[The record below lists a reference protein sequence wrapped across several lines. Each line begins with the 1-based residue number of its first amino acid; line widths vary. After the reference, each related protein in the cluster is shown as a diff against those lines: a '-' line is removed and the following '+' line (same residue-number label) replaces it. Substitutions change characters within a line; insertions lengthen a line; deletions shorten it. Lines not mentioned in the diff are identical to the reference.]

1 MRITTRVLRFAAVT
15 TLWSATIVP
24 VAAAQQGGDARW
36 HPWIGCWAP
45 QQAAMLGGVT
55 PPQLCVVPTG
65 GAVADFITIAD
76 GKVVERTAVDASGAR
91 RAVAKDGCTGWEQ
104 AGFSKDGDRIYVRS
118 ELTCASDMKRTSS
131 AIVAMAGQS
140 NMLHVQGMTSG
151 EYTGIHAARYAPAQP
166 PTGLP
171 PEAMAALQVNR
182 AGAATSRLL
191 ATRPFTIAAVKEA
204 VTAVDG
210 PVVEA
215 FLTERKQ
222 RFNLDAKALIDLADA
237 KVPARVTDLMV
248 ALSYPD
254 VFAVNPSTG
263 ESDFIPDE
271 REGARGE
278 GRAGYPRMSDP
289 YYGWERY
296 YGMGLYPFGYSPYG
310 YSPYGYYGYGYPMNY
325 GYAGFGYGG
334 YGIGGGW
341 YYGTTPVIIVRNDA
355 NTPSPAAPHG
365 RMVKGGGYQQGGS
378 SSGTAGGPRTSS
390 APRSTEHNVLRRVL
404 SARRIPLASVSR
416 SVTVSRSAVMPM

>member
-151 EYTGIHAARYAPAQP
+151 EYSEI
-166 PTGLP
+166 
-171 PEAMAALQVNR
+171 
-182 AGAATSRLL
+182 
-191 ATRPFTIAAVKEA
+191 
-204 VTAVDG
+204 
-210 PVVEA
+210 
-215 FLTERKQ
+215 
-222 RFNLDAKALIDLADA
+222 
-237 KVPARVTDLMV
+237 
-248 ALSYPD
+248 
-254 VFAVNPSTG
+254 
-263 ESDFIPDE
+263 
-271 REGARGE
+271 
-278 GRAGYPRMSDP
+278 GRAH
-289 YYGWERY
+289 
-296 YGMGLYPFGYSPYG
+296 
-310 YSPYGYYGYGYPMNY
+310 
-325 GYAGFGYGG
+325 
-334 YGIGGGW
+334 
-341 YYGTTPVIIVRNDA
+341 V
-355 NTPSPAAPHG
+355 
-365 RMVKGGGYQQGGS
+365 
-378 SSGTAGGPRTSS
+378 
-390 APRSTEHNVLRRVL
+390 
-404 SARRIPLASVSR
+404 
-416 SVTVSRSAVMPM
+416 